1 MNIAEHGGRRPGQ
14 GHPTEHAQ
22 ERRKPPTRAEDL
34 QEMFDAIP
42 REKWQAMLD
51 RAMLMAEKGN
61 MKMMQMLL
69 AYGRGRPATQANVPE
84 DTEIHLHVEGIPRP
98 HMMQRGSPEWRAFYD
113 SLCSKC
119 KAKLIGMGRE
129 SE

>member
-1 MNIAEHGGRRPGQ
+1 MNISEHGGRRPGQ
-14 GHPTEHAQ
+14 GHPTEHIQ
-22 ERRKPPTRAEDL
+22 QKKQSRAEDL

-84 DTEIHLHVEGIPRP
+84 DTEIHLHVEGIPRGS
-98 HMMQRGSPEWRAFYD
+98 RILTASPEWRAFYD

-129 SE
+129 G